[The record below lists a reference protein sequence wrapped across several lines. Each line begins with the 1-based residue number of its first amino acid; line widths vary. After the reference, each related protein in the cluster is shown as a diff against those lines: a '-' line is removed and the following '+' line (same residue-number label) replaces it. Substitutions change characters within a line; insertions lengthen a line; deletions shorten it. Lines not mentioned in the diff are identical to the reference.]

1 MRSIRLLLA
10 LTVLVMMLVV
20 LTACSSD
27 VTIPTPSE
35 KDLLL
40 TAQAA
45 NPLPTQISGQGLS
58 MVGTSACQVQKF
70 VSVQTDKEQGEM
82 ISWAPSGNILAYVT
96 PNNEKWGWFVGN
108 LVVLDVDKN
117 NVLYTTTDIRVAGDL
132 TWSPDGKKLAFVVLD
147 PQAKVYNVEIL
158 DLESKS
164 LQQVFSSDE
173 AKTDD
178 WSSPKGIHEWI
189 DSTILEVMSSCEVD
203 CSRSYDFNTATSQ
216 MTIGA
221 EIRKQEDSSLSVNSE
236 LNSPDGIWQLTIDTK
251 NNTWMSSTKKHQ
263 VSIILADTAV
273 SEIKWSGDSSYLA
286 LRVDESVL
294 LFEPVCKQ
302 K

>member
-1 MRSIRLLLA
+1 MRSIRTFLILGGFLLVLA
-10 LTVLVMMLVV
+10 V

-27 VTIPTPSE
+27 AAAPTPSDG
-35 KDLLL
+35 DLLL

-58 MVGTSACQVQKF
+58 VVGTSACQVQKM

-82 ISWAPSGNILAYVT
+82 ISWSPSGNVLAYIT
-96 PNNEKWGWFVGN
+96 PSNEKWGWFVGN
-108 LVVLDVDKN
+108 LVILDVDKN
-117 NVLYTTTDIRVAGDL
+117 NVLYTTSDIRVAGDL
-132 TWSPDGKKLAFVVLD
+132 TWSPDGKKLAFVILD
-147 PQAKVYNVEIL
+147 PQAKIYNVEIL
-158 DLESKS
+158 DLENKS
-164 LQQVFSSDE
+164 LQQVFSSEE

-189 DSTILEVMSSCEVD
+189 DSTIVEVMSSCDVD

-216 MTIGA
+216 MTVGA
-221 EIRKQEDSSLSVNSE
+221 EVRKQEDSSLSVNSE
-236 LNSPDGIWQLTIDTK
+236 MTSPDGTWQLMIDTK
-251 NNTWMSSTKKHQ
+251 DNTWMSSTKKHQ
-263 VSIILADTAV
+263 ASIILADTAV

-286 LRVDESVL
+286 LKIDESVL